1 MTTFP
6 LLRRRLICPQVLML
20 AFFILSTLLVMP
32 LSLFVFDNDEGINV
46 IKAVLMADG
55 YPLYT
60 QTWSDQPPVFT
71 QLLQLAFATF
81 GETMLVARLTVLAL
95 TVLLVWAFTG
105 TIRLHLGTAA
115 AWGALLLLM
124 LADNF
129 LRLSVSVMIG
139 LPALSFALV
148 AIYLLQLHKAKPR
161 SWLLLLAGIAMGL
174 ALQTKFLTA
183 ILVPIAG
190 LDLLEFGQDLWG
202 NRPRFW
208 RLLRDGL
215 LWGAVTVGVFA
226 LIGLYY
232 NAFDL
237 EMLLGAHLSGTV
249 QAAYGD
255 ENSWA
260 ELLGF
265 LRFDY
270 GHLLLALLGLLL
282 VVAQRDRRALLPIG
296 WLLLAFLLLLT
307 HRPLWYHHYQMI
319 AVPLC
324 WLAAYLVPHFTA
336 LLNAKQE
343 GNQRRRPLP
352 QITLFTLIT
361 IVLLGLIYL
370 RGERTIPY
378 YNQRSYDAEVVTLL
392 QSQAAQTH
400 WVFADQAIYPFYAGL
415 RVPPEIAV
423 FSRKR
428 FFGENLNNQILL
440 NVMQSYQPE
449 QVLLT
454 RFKDDLLADRE
465 FAAYLNAHYT
475 MVQENPDYVYYRL
488 RHRLNCFPAPDNS
501 TSQICL

>member
-1 MTTFP
+1 MRTFSTP
-6 LLRRRLICPQVLML
+6 LRRFVGSQLCLLI
-20 AFFILSTLLVMP
+20 FFVVGTLLVMP
-32 LSLFVFDNDEGINV
+32 LSLFVYDNDEGINV

-60 QTWSDQPPVFT
+60 QTWSAQPPIFS
-71 QLLQLAFATF
+71 QLLQFSFAAF
-81 GETMLVARLTVLAL
+81 GETMFVARLMVLAL

-105 TIRLHLGTAA
+105 TIRLHLGPAA

-148 AIYLLQLHKAKPR
+148 ALYLLQLHKTKPR
-161 SWLLLLAGIAMGL
+161 IWLLLLAGLAMGV
-174 ALQTKFLTA
+174 ALQTKLMIA
-183 ILVPIAG
+183 ILVPIVG

-208 RLLRDGL
+208 RLLRDGV
-215 LWGAVTVGVFA
+215 LWGVMTVGVFV

-232 NAFDL
+232 NAFNVD
-237 EMLLGAHLSGTV
+237 MLLGAHLSGTV
-249 QAAYGD
+249 QTAYGD

-270 GHLLLALLGLLL
+270 AHLLLALLGLVLIA
-282 VVAQRDRRALLPIG
+282 VQRDRRALLPIG
-296 WLLLAFLLLLT
+296 WLLLAFPLLLT
-307 HRPLWYHHYQMI
+307 HRPLWYHHYQVI
-319 AVPLC
+319 AIPLC
-324 WLAAYLVPHFTA
+324 WLAAYLVPHFTGLFRTEQQRGQQRGQPRTQFPHFA
-336 LLNAKQE
+336 LLALVMS
-343 GNQRRRPLP
+343 GM
-352 QITLFTLIT
+352 
-361 IVLLGLIYL
+361 VGLIYL

-378 YNQRSYDAEVVTLL
+378 YNQRSYDADVVTLL
-392 QSQAAQTH
+392 QNEAAQTR

-440 NVMQSYQPE
+440 GVMKTYQPE

-454 RFKDDLLADRE
+454 RFKDDLLTDSE
-465 FAAYLNAHYT
+465 FAGYLDAHYT
-475 MVQENPDYVYYRL
+475 TVQVTPDYGYY
-488 RHRLNCFPAPDNS
+488 
-501 TSQICL
+501 QIKTVKK